1 MFTGLSAFPITPFKQ
16 ETIDYKAFQGLVDNL
31 ASANVDSICAIGST
45 GLYPYLT
52 REEKYNVVKLAVNHA
67 QGIPVMAGVGALRTY
82 DVLKNVEAVQQA
94 GVNAVLLAPVSY
106 QVLNEDEVY
115 GLYETVSHEVSVP
128 ICVYEN
134 PRVTNFTFS
143 DDLYR
148 RIGKLPNIGA
158 IKIPGSPFAT
168 FAKNSMD
175 NSASKGIS
183 PTLASNSEGARRLS
197 SLREIMPANIAIGV
211 SGDSF
216 GAAGMSEGCDLWLS
230 VIGGIFP
237 RTVTRIIDAAHSGNV
252 VDAQAQ
258 SQALSGIWSMFA
270 RNGGGLRV
278 VAAAAEIL
286 GYCETPSLP
295 APFLPIAKKEYSEL
309 EHIITELSLS

>member
-16 ETIDYKAFQGLVDNL
+16 EAIDYKAFKGLVDNL

-52 REEKYNVVKLAVNHA
+52 RGEKYDVAKLAVDHA
-67 QGIPVMAGVGALRTY
+67 NGIPVMAGVGALRTY

-106 QVLNEDEVY
+106 QVLNEEEVY
-115 GLYETVSHEVSVP
+115 GLYEAVSHEVSVP

-134 PRVTNFTFS
+134 PRVTNFIFS
-143 DDLYR
+143 DDLYC

-158 IKIPGSPFAT
+158 IKIPGTPFA
-168 FAKNSMD
+168 K
-175 NSASKGIS
+175 SASKGIS
-183 PTLASNSEGARRLS
+183 PSGASNSEGARRLA
-197 SLREIMPANIAIGV
+197 SLREIVPAHIAIGV

-237 RTVTRIIDAAHSGNV
+237 RTVMRIIDAAQSGNA
-252 VDAQAQ
+252 VDAQSQ

-295 APFLPIAKKEYSEL
+295 APFLPIDKNEYSEL
-309 EHIITELSLS
+309 EYIITKLSLS

>member
-16 ETIDYKAFQGLVDNL
+16 EAIDYKAFKGLVDNL

-52 REEKYNVVKLAVNHA
+52 REEKYEVAKLAVDHA
-67 QGIPVMAGVGALRTY
+67 KGIPVMAGVGALRTY

-106 QVLNEDEVY
+106 QVLNEEEVY
-115 GLYETVSHEVSVP
+115 GLYEAVSHEVSVP

-134 PRVTNFTFS
+134 PRVTNFIFS
-143 DDLYR
+143 DDLYC

-158 IKIPGSPFAT
+158 IKIPGTPFA
-168 FAKNSMD
+168 K
-175 NSASKGIS
+175 SASKGIS
-183 PTLASNSEGARRLS
+183 PSGASNSEGARRLA
-197 SLREIMPANIAIGV
+197 SLREIVPAHIAIGV

-237 RTVTRIIDAAHSGNV
+237 RTVMRIIDAGQSGNA

-295 APFLPIAKKEYSEL
+295 APFLPIDKNEYSEL
-309 EHIITELSLS
+309 EYIITKLSLS

>member
-16 ETIDYKAFQGLVDNL
+16 EAIDYKTFKGLVENL

-52 REEKYNVVKLAVNHA
+52 REEKYDVAKLAVDHA
-67 QGIPVMAGVGALRTY
+67 NGIPVMAGVGALRTY

-106 QVLNEDEVY
+106 QVLNEEEVY
-115 GLYETVSHEVSVP
+115 GLYEAVSHEVSVP

-158 IKIPGSPFAT
+158 IKIPGTPFAKS
-168 FAKNSMD
+168 AMD
-175 NSASKGIS
+175 NSSSKDIS
-183 PTLASNSEGARRLS
+183 PS
-197 SLREIMPANIAIGV
+197 
-211 SGDSF
+211 
-216 GAAGMSEGCDLWLS
+216 
-230 VIGGIFP
+230 
-237 RTVTRIIDAAHSGNV
+237 
-252 VDAQAQ
+252 
-258 SQALSGIWSMFA
+258 
-270 RNGGGLRV
+270 
-278 VAAAAEIL
+278 
-286 GYCETPSLP
+286 
-295 APFLPIAKKEYSEL
+295 
-309 EHIITELSLS
+309 

>member
-1 MFTGLSAFPITPFKQ
+1 MFTGLSAFPITPFKY
-16 ETIDYKAFQGLVDNL
+16 EAIDHKAYQRLVENL
-31 ASANVDSICAIGST
+31 VVANVDSICAMGST

-52 REEKYNVVKLAVNHA
+52 REQKAEIAKLTVECAN
-67 QGIPVMAGVGALRTY
+67 GIPVMAGVGSLRTY

-106 QVLNEDEVY
+106 QVLNEEEVY
-115 GLYETVSHEVSVP
+115 GLYEAVSREVSVP

-143 DDLYR
+143 DDLYQR
-148 RIGKLPNIGA
+148 LGKLPNIGA
-158 IKIPGSPFAT
+158 IKIPGAPFG
-168 FAKNSMD
+168 KSVID
-175 NSASKGIS
+175 GSASD
-183 PTLASNSEGARRLS
+183 GAHRLS
-197 SLREIMPANIAIGV
+197 SLREIMPAHIAIGV

-230 VIGGIFP
+230 VVGGIFP
-237 RTVTRIIDAAHSGNV
+237 RTVMGIIDAAQSGNAFS
-252 VDAQAQ
+252 AQAQ
-258 SQALSGIWSMFA
+258 SQELSGIWSMFA

-295 APFLPIAKKEYSEL
+295 APFLPIDKKEYSEL
-309 EHIITELSLS
+309 EHIISKLSLS

>member
-16 ETIDYKAFQGLVDNL
+16 EAIDYKAFKGLVDNL

-52 REEKYNVVKLAVNHA
+52 RGEKYDVAKLAVDHA
-67 QGIPVMAGVGALRTY
+67 NGIPVMAGVGALRTY

-106 QVLNEDEVY
+106 QVLNEEEVY
-115 GLYETVSHEVSVP
+115 GLYEAVSHEVSVP

-158 IKIPGSPFAT
+158 IKIPGTPFA
-168 FAKNSMD
+168 KSSMD
-175 NSASKGIS
+175 NSSSKDIPPS
-183 PTLASNSEGARRLS
+183 EVSSSEGARRLA
-197 SLREIMPANIAIGV
+197 SLREIMPAHIAIGV

-237 RTVTRIIDAAHSGNV
+237 RTVMRIIDAAQSGNA

-295 APFLPIAKKEYSEL
+295 APFLPIDKNEYSEL
-309 EHIITELSLS
+309 EHIITKLSLS

>member
-16 ETIDYKAFQGLVDNL
+16 EAIDYKAFKGLVENL

-52 REEKYNVVKLAVNHA
+52 REQKYDVAKLAVDHA
-67 QGIPVMAGVGALRTY
+67 NGIPVMAGVGALRTY

-106 QVLNEDEVY
+106 QVLNEEEVY
-115 GLYETVSHEVSVP
+115 GLYEAVSHEVSVP

-158 IKIPGSPFAT
+158 IKIPGTPFA
-168 FAKNSMD
+168 KSSMD
-175 NSASKGIS
+175 NSSSKDIPPSEASS
-183 PTLASNSEGARRLS
+183 SEGARRLA
-197 SLREIMPANIAIGV
+197 SLREIMPAHIAIGV

-237 RTVTRIIDAAHSGNV
+237 RTVMRIIEAAQSG
-252 VDAQAQ
+252 DAQAQ
-258 SQALSGIWSMFA
+258 SQELNEIWCMFA

-295 APFLPIAKKEYSEL
+295 APFLPIDKKEYSEL
-309 EHIITELSLS
+309 EHIITKLSLS

>member
-1 MFTGLSAFPITPFKQ
+1 M
-16 ETIDYKAFQGLVDNL
+16 
-31 ASANVDSICAIGST
+31 
-45 GLYPYLT
+45 
-52 REEKYNVVKLAVNHA
+52 
-67 QGIPVMAGVGALRTY
+67 
-82 DVLKNVEAVQQA
+82 
-94 GVNAVLLAPVSY
+94 
-106 QVLNEDEVY
+106 
-115 GLYETVSHEVSVP
+115 P

-158 IKIPGSPFAT
+158 IKIPGTPFA
-168 FAKNSMD
+168 KS
-175 NSASKGIS
+175 SSKGIS
-183 PTLASNSEGARRLS
+183 PSGASNSEGARRLA
-197 SLREIMPANIAIGV
+197 SLREIVPAHIAIGV

-237 RTVTRIIDAAHSGNV
+237 RTVMRIIDAAQSGNA

-295 APFLPIAKKEYSEL
+295 APFLPIDKEEYSEL
-309 EHIITELSLS
+309 EHIITKLSSS

>member
-16 ETIDYKAFQGLVDNL
+16 EAIDYKAFKGLVDNL

-52 REEKYNVVKLAVNHA
+52 REEKYDVAKLAVDHA
-67 QGIPVMAGVGALRTY
+67 NGIPVMAGVGALRTY

-106 QVLNEDEVY
+106 QVLNEEEVY
-115 GLYETVSHEVSVP
+115 GLYEAVSHEVSVP

-134 PRVTNFTFS
+134 PRVTNFTVS
-143 DDLYR
+143 DDLYC

-158 IKIPGSPFAT
+158 IKIPGTPFA
-168 FAKNSMD
+168 K
-175 NSASKGIS
+175 SASKDIPPS
-183 PTLASNSEGARRLS
+183 EASSSEGAHRLA
-197 SLREIMPANIAIGV
+197 SLREIVPTNIAIGV

-237 RTVTRIIDAAHSGNV
+237 RTVMRIIDAAQSGNA

-286 GYCETPSLP
+286 GYCDTPSLP
-295 APFLPIAKKEYSEL
+295 APFLPIDKKEYSEL
-309 EHIITELSLS
+309 EHIITKLSLS

>member
-16 ETIDYKAFQGLVDNL
+16 EAIDYKAFKGFVDNL

-52 REEKYNVVKLAVNHA
+52 REEKYDVAKLAVDHA
-67 QGIPVMAGVGALRTY
+67 NGIPVMAGVGALRTY

-106 QVLNEDEVY
+106 QVLNEEEVY
-115 GLYETVSHEVSVP
+115 GLYEAVSHEVSVP

-158 IKIPGSPFAT
+158 IKIPGTPFA
-168 FAKNSMD
+168 KSSMD
-175 NSASKGIS
+175 NSSSKDIPPSEASS
-183 PTLASNSEGARRLS
+183 SEGARRLA
-197 SLREIMPANIAIGV
+197 SLRDIMPAHIAIGV

-237 RTVTRIIDAAHSGNV
+237 RTVMRIIEAAQSG
-252 VDAQAQ
+252 DAQAQ
-258 SQALSGIWSMFA
+258 SQELNEIWCMFA

-295 APFLPIAKKEYSEL
+295 APFLPIDKKEYSEL
-309 EHIITELSLS
+309 ERVIAQLSLS

>member
-16 ETIDYKAFQGLVDNL
+16 EAIDYKTFKGLVENL

-52 REEKYNVVKLAVNHA
+52 RGEKYDVAKLAVDHA
-67 QGIPVMAGVGALRTY
+67 NGIPVMAGVGALRTY

-106 QVLNEDEVY
+106 QVLNEEEVF
-115 GLYETVSHEVSVP
+115 GLYEAVSHEVSVP

-158 IKIPGSPFAT
+158 IKIPGTPFA
-168 FAKNSMD
+168 KS
-175 NSASKGIS
+175 SSKGIS
-183 PTLASNSEGARRLS
+183 PSGASNSEGARRLA
-197 SLREIMPANIAIGV
+197 SLREIVPAHIAIGV

-237 RTVTRIIDAAHSGNV
+237 RTVMRIIDAAQSGNA
-252 VDAQAQ
+252 VDAQSQ

-295 APFLPIAKKEYSEL
+295 APFLPIDKEEYSEL
-309 EHIITELSLS
+309 EHIITKLSSS

>member
-52 REEKYNVVKLAVNHA
+52 REEKYNVAKLAVDQAN
-67 QGIPVMAGVGALRTY
+67 GIPVMAGVGALRTY

-106 QVLNEDEVY
+106 QVLNEEEVF
-115 GLYETVSHEVSVP
+115 GLYEAVSREVSVP

-143 DDLYR
+143 NDLYR
-148 RIGKLPNIGA
+148 RLGQLPNIGA
-158 IKIPGSPFAT
+158 IKIPGSPFG
-168 FAKNSMD
+168 K
-175 NSASKGIS
+175 SAIGVSTSDGVC
-183 PTLASNSEGARRLS
+183 RLE
-197 SLREIMPANIAIGV
+197 SLREIMPADVAIGV

-216 GAAGMSEGCDLWLS
+216 GAAGMIEGCDLWLS

-237 RTVTRIIDAAHSGNV
+237 RTVMRIIDAARSGNA

-258 SQALSGIWSMFA
+258 SQALSGIWNMFA

-295 APFLPIAKKEYSEL
+295 APFLPIDKNEHGEL
-309 EHIITELSLS
+309 EQIIGLLSLS

>member
-16 ETIDYKAFQGLVDNL
+16 EAIDYKTFKGLVENL

-52 REEKYNVVKLAVNHA
+52 RGEKYDVAKLAVDHA
-67 QGIPVMAGVGALRTY
+67 NGIPVMAGVGALRTY

-106 QVLNEDEVY
+106 QVLNEEEVY
-115 GLYETVSHEVSVP
+115 GLYEAVSHEVSVP

-158 IKIPGSPFAT
+158 IKIPGTPFA
-168 FAKNSMD
+168 KS
-175 NSASKGIS
+175 SSKDIS
-183 PTLASNSEGARRLS
+183 PSGAINSEGARRLS
-197 SLREIMPANIAIGV
+197 SLREIMPTHIAIGV

-230 VIGGIFP
+230 VIGGVFP
-237 RTVTRIIDAAHSGNV
+237 RTVMRIIDAAQSGNA
-252 VDAQAQ
+252 VDAQSQ

-278 VAAAAEIL
+278 IAAAAEIL

-295 APFLPIAKKEYSEL
+295 APFLPIDKKEYSEL
-309 EHIITELSLS
+309 EHIITKLSLS

>member
-16 ETIDYKAFQGLVDNL
+16 EAIDFKALQGLVENL

-52 REEKYNVVKLAVNHA
+52 REQKYDVAKLAVDHA
-67 QGIPVMAGVGALRTY
+67 NGIPVMAGVGALRTY

-106 QVLNEDEVY
+106 QVLNEEEVY
-115 GLYETVSHEVSVP
+115 GLYEAVSHEVSVP

-143 DDLYR
+143 EDLYR

-158 IKIPGSPFAT
+158 IKIPGTPFA
-168 FAKNSMD
+168 KSSMD
-175 NSASKGIS
+175 NSSSKDIPPSEASS
-183 PTLASNSEGARRLS
+183 SEGARRLA
-197 SLREIMPANIAIGV
+197 SLREIMPAHIAIGV

-237 RTVTRIIDAAHSGNV
+237 RTVMRIIEAAQSG
-252 VDAQAQ
+252 DAQAQ
-258 SQALSGIWSMFA
+258 SQELNEIWCMFA

-295 APFLPIAKKEYSEL
+295 APFLPIDKKEYSEL
-309 EHIITELSLS
+309 ERIIAQLSLS

>member
-1 MFTGLSAFPITPFKQ
+1 
-16 ETIDYKAFQGLVDNL
+16 
-31 ASANVDSICAIGST
+31 
-45 GLYPYLT
+45 
-52 REEKYNVVKLAVNHA
+52 
-67 QGIPVMAGVGALRTY
+67 MAGVGALRTY

-106 QVLNEDEVY
+106 QVLNEEEVY
-115 GLYETVSHEVSVP
+115 GLYEAVSREVSVP

-158 IKIPGSPFAT
+158 IKIPGTPFA
-168 FAKNSMD
+168 KS
-175 NSASKGIS
+175 SSKGIS
-183 PTLASNSEGARRLS
+183 PSGVSNSEGARRLS
-197 SLREIMPANIAIGV
+197 SLREIVPAHIAIGV

-216 GAAGMSEGCDLWLS
+216 GAAGMTEGCDLWLS

-237 RTVTRIIDAAHSGNV
+237 RTVMRIIDAAKSGNA

-295 APFLPIAKKEYSEL
+295 APFLPIDKEEYSEL
-309 EHIITELSLS
+309 EHIITKLSLS

>member
-1 MFTGLSAFPITPFKQ
+1 L
-16 ETIDYKAFQGLVDNL
+16 
-31 ASANVDSICAIGST
+31 
-45 GLYPYLT
+45 
-52 REEKYNVVKLAVNHA
+52 
-67 QGIPVMAGVGALRTY
+67 
-82 DVLKNVEAVQQA
+82 
-94 GVNAVLLAPVSY
+94 
-106 QVLNEDEVY
+106 
-115 GLYETVSHEVSVP
+115 P

-158 IKIPGSPFAT
+158 IKIPGTPFA
-168 FAKNSMD
+168 KSSMD
-175 NSASKGIS
+175 NSSSKDIPPSEASS
-183 PTLASNSEGARRLS
+183 SEGAHRLA
-197 SLREIMPANIAIGV
+197 SLREIVPTNIAIGV

-237 RTVTRIIDAAHSGNV
+237 RTVMRIIDAAQSGNA

-295 APFLPIAKKEYSEL
+295 TPFLPIDKNEYSEL
-309 EHIITELSLS
+309 EHIITKLSLS

>member
-16 ETIDYKAFQGLVDNL
+16 EAIDYKAFKGLVDNL

-52 REEKYNVVKLAVNHA
+52 REEKYDVAKLAVDHA
-67 QGIPVMAGVGALRTY
+67 KGIPVMAGVGALRTY

-106 QVLNEDEVY
+106 QVLNEEEVY
-115 GLYETVSHEVSVP
+115 GLYEAVSHEVSVP

-143 DDLYR
+143 DDLYC

-158 IKIPGSPFAT
+158 IKIPGTPFA
-168 FAKNSMD
+168 KS
-175 NSASKGIS
+175 SSKDTS
-183 PTLASNSEGARRLS
+183 PSGASNSEGARRLS
-197 SLREIMPANIAIGV
+197 SLREIVPAHIAIGV

-216 GAAGMSEGCDLWLS
+216 GATGMSEGCDLWLS

-237 RTVTRIIDAAHSGNV
+237 RTVMRIIDAAQSGNA

-295 APFLPIAKKEYSEL
+295 APFLPIDKKEYSEL
-309 EHIITELSLS
+309 ERIIAQLSLS

>member
-16 ETIDYKAFQGLVDNL
+16 EAIDYKALQGLVENL

-52 REEKYNVVKLAVNHA
+52 REEKYDVAKLAVDHA
-67 QGIPVMAGVGALRTY
+67 NGIPVMAGVGALRTY

-106 QVLNEDEVY
+106 QVLNEEEVY
-115 GLYETVSHEVSVP
+115 GLYEAVSHEVSVP

-158 IKIPGSPFAT
+158 IKIPGTPFAKS
-168 FAKNSMD
+168 AMD
-175 NSASKGIS
+175 NSSSKDIPPS
-183 PTLASNSEGARRLS
+183 EVSSSEGARRLA
-197 SLREIMPANIAIGV
+197 SLREIMPAHIAIGV

-237 RTVTRIIDAAHSGNV
+237 RTVMRIIEAAQSG
-252 VDAQAQ
+252 DAQAQ
-258 SQALSGIWSMFA
+258 SQELNEIWCMFA

-295 APFLPIAKKEYSEL
+295 APFLPIDKKEYSEL
-309 EHIITELSLS
+309 ERIIAQLSLS

>member
-16 ETIDYKAFQGLVDNL
+16 EAIDYKTFKGLVENL

-52 REEKYNVVKLAVNHA
+52 RGEKYDVAKLAVDHA
-67 QGIPVMAGVGALRTY
+67 NGIPVMAGVGALRTY

-106 QVLNEDEVY
+106 QVLNEEEVF
-115 GLYETVSHEVSVP
+115 GLYEAVSHEVSVP

-158 IKIPGSPFAT
+158 IKIPGTPFA
-168 FAKNSMD
+168 KS
-175 NSASKGIS
+175 SSKGIS
-183 PTLASNSEGARRLS
+183 PSGASNSEGARRLA
-197 SLREIMPANIAIGV
+197 SLREIVPAHIAIGV

-237 RTVTRIIDAAHSGNV
+237 RTVMRIIDAAQSGNA

-295 APFLPIAKKEYSEL
+295 APFLPIDKEEYSEL
-309 EHIITELSLS
+309 EHIITKLSSS

>member
-1 MFTGLSAFPITPFKQ
+1 MFTGLSTFPITPFKY
-16 ETIDYKAFQGLVDNL
+16 EAIDYKAYQRLVENL
-31 ASANVDSICAIGST
+31 VAANVDSICAMGST

-52 REEKYNVVKLAVNHA
+52 REQKVEIVKLTVERAN
-67 QGIPVMAGVGALRTY
+67 GIPVMAGVGSLRTF

-106 QVLNEDEVY
+106 QVLNEEEVF
-115 GLYETVSHEVSVP
+115 GLYEAVSREVSVP
-128 ICVYEN
+128 ICIYEN

-148 RIGKLPNIGA
+148 RLGQLPNIGA
-158 IKIPGSPFAT
+158 IKIPGSPFGKSAT
-168 FAKNSMD
+168 DGS
-175 NSASKGIS
+175 
-183 PTLASNSEGARRLS
+183 TSNGARRLA
-197 SLREIMPANIAIGV
+197 SLREIMPAHIAIGV

-237 RTVTRIIDAAHSGNV
+237 RTVMCIIDAAQSGNA

-258 SQALSGIWSMFA
+258 SQALSGIWNMFA

-295 APFLPIAKKEYSEL
+295 APFLPIDKNEYGEL
-309 EHIITELSLS
+309 EQIIARLSLS

>member
-16 ETIDYKAFQGLVDNL
+16 EAIDFKALQGLVENL

-52 REEKYNVVKLAVNHA
+52 REQKYDVAKLAVDHA
-67 QGIPVMAGVGALRTY
+67 NGIPVMAGVGALRTY

-106 QVLNEDEVY
+106 QVLNEEEVY
-115 GLYETVSHEVSVP
+115 GLYEAVSHEVSVP

-158 IKIPGSPFAT
+158 IKIPGTPFA
-168 FAKNSMD
+168 KSSMD
-175 NSASKGIS
+175 NSSSKDIPPSEASS
-183 PTLASNSEGARRLS
+183 SEGARRLA
-197 SLREIMPANIAIGV
+197 SLREIMPAHIAIGV

-237 RTVTRIIDAAHSGNV
+237 RTVMRIIDAAQSGN
-252 VDAQAQ
+252 AQAQ
-258 SQALSGIWSMFA
+258 SQELNEIWCMFA

-295 APFLPIAKKEYSEL
+295 APFLPIDKKEYSEL
-309 EHIITELSLS
+309 ERIIAQLSLS

>member
-1 MFTGLSAFPITPFKQ
+1 VFTGLSAFPITPFKQ
-16 ETIDYKAFQGLVDNL
+16 EAIDYKAFKGLVDNL

-52 REEKYNVVKLAVNHA
+52 REEKYEVAKLAVDHA
-67 QGIPVMAGVGALRTY
+67 KGIPVMAGVGALRTY

-106 QVLNEDEVY
+106 QVLNEEEVY
-115 GLYETVSHEVSVP
+115 GLYEAVSHEVSVP

-158 IKIPGSPFAT
+158 IKIPGTPFAKS
-168 FAKNSMD
+168 ASMD
-175 NSASKGIS
+175 IS
-183 PTLASNSEGARRLS
+183 PSGAINSEGARRLS
-197 SLREIMPANIAIGV
+197 SLREIMPTHIAIGV

-237 RTVTRIIDAAHSGNV
+237 RTVMRIIDAAQSGNA

-286 GYCETPSLP
+286 CYCETPSLP
-295 APFLPIAKKEYSEL
+295 APFLPIDKNEYSEL
-309 EHIITELSLS
+309 EYIITKLSLS

>member
-1 MFTGLSAFPITPFKQ
+1 MFTGLSAFPITPFNQ
-16 ETIDYKAFQGLVDNL
+16 EAIDYKALQGLVENL

-52 REEKYNVVKLAVNHA
+52 REQKYDVAKLAVDHA
-67 QGIPVMAGVGALRTY
+67 NGIPVMAGVGALRTY

-106 QVLNEDEVY
+106 QVLNEEEVY
-115 GLYETVSHEVSVP
+115 GLYEAVSHEVSVP

-158 IKIPGSPFAT
+158 IKIPGTPFAKS
-168 FAKNSMD
+168 AMD
-175 NSASKGIS
+175 NSSSKDIPPSEASS
-183 PTLASNSEGARRLS
+183 SEGARRLA
-197 SLREIMPANIAIGV
+197 SLRDIMPAHIAIGV

-237 RTVTRIIDAAHSGNV
+237 RTVMRIIEAAQSGNA

-295 APFLPIAKKEYSEL
+295 APFLPIDKKEYSEL
-309 EHIITELSLS
+309 ERVIAQLSLS

>member
-16 ETIDYKAFQGLVDNL
+16 EAIDFKALQGLVENL

-52 REEKYNVVKLAVNHA
+52 REQKYDVAKLAVDHA
-67 QGIPVMAGVGALRTY
+67 NGIPVMAGVGALRTY

-106 QVLNEDEVY
+106 QVLNEEEVY
-115 GLYETVSHEVSVP
+115 GLYEAVSHEVSVP

-158 IKIPGSPFAT
+158 IKIPGTPFA
-168 FAKNSMD
+168 KSSMD
-175 NSASKGIS
+175 NSSSKDIPPSEASS
-183 PTLASNSEGARRLS
+183 SEGARRLA
-197 SLREIMPANIAIGV
+197 SLREIMPAHIAIGV

-237 RTVTRIIDAAHSGNV
+237 RTVMRIIEAAQSG
-252 VDAQAQ
+252 DAQAQ

-295 APFLPIAKKEYSEL
+295 APFLPIDKKEYSEL
-309 EHIITELSLS
+309 ERIIAQLSLS

>member
-16 ETIDYKAFQGLVDNL
+16 ETLDYKAFQGLVDNL

-52 REEKYNVVKLAVNHA
+52 REQKYDVAKLAVDHA
-67 QGIPVMAGVGALRTY
+67 NGIPVMAGVGALRTY

-106 QVLNEDEVY
+106 QVLNEEEVY
-115 GLYETVSHEVSVP
+115 GLYEAVSHEVSVP

-158 IKIPGSPFAT
+158 IKIPGTPFA
-168 FAKNSMD
+168 K
-175 NSASKGIS
+175 SASKGIS
-183 PTLASNSEGARRLS
+183 PSEARSSEGARRLA
-197 SLREIMPANIAIGV
+197 SLREIMPAHIAIGV

-216 GAAGMSEGCDLWLS
+216 GAAGVSEGCDLWLS

-237 RTVTRIIDAAHSGNV
+237 RTVMRIIEVAQSGNA

-258 SQALSGIWSMFA
+258 SQALSEIWSMFA

-286 GYCETPSLP
+286 GYCDTPSLP
-295 APFLPIAKKEYSEL
+295 APFLPIDKKEYSEL
-309 EHIITELSLS
+309 EHIITKLSLS

>member
-16 ETIDYKAFQGLVDNL
+16 EAIDYKAFKGLVDNL

-52 REEKYNVVKLAVNHA
+52 REEKYEVAKLAVDHA
-67 QGIPVMAGVGALRTY
+67 KGIPVMAGVGALRTY

-106 QVLNEDEVY
+106 QVLNEEEVY
-115 GLYETVSHEVSVP
+115 GLYEAVSHEVSVP

-134 PRVTNFTFS
+134 PRVTNFIFS
-143 DDLYR
+143 DDLYC

-158 IKIPGSPFAT
+158 IKIPGTPFA
-168 FAKNSMD
+168 K
-175 NSASKGIS
+175 SASKGIS
-183 PTLASNSEGARRLS
+183 PSGASNSEGARRLA
-197 SLREIMPANIAIGV
+197 SLREIVPAHIAIGV

-237 RTVTRIIDAAHSGNV
+237 RTVMRIIDAAQSGNA

-295 APFLPIAKKEYSEL
+295 APFLPIDKNEYSEL
-309 EHIITELSLS
+309 EYIITKLSLS

>member
-1 MFTGLSAFPITPFKQ
+1 MFTGLSAFPITPFNQ
-16 ETIDYKAFQGLVDNL
+16 EAIDYTAFQGLVENL

-52 REEKYNVVKLAVNHA
+52 RGEKYDVAKLAVDHA
-67 QGIPVMAGVGALRTY
+67 NGIPVMAGVGALRTY

-106 QVLNEDEVY
+106 QVLNEEEVY
-115 GLYETVSHEVSVP
+115 GLYEAVSHEVSVP

-158 IKIPGSPFAT
+158 IKIPGTPFA
-168 FAKNSMD
+168 KS
-175 NSASKGIS
+175 SSKDIS
-183 PTLASNSEGARRLS
+183 PSGAINSEGARRLS
-197 SLREIMPANIAIGV
+197 SLREIMPTHIAIGV

-230 VIGGIFP
+230 VIGGVFP
-237 RTVTRIIDAAHSGNV
+237 RTVMRIIDAAQSGNA
-252 VDAQAQ
+252 VDAQSQ

-278 VAAAAEIL
+278 IAAAAEIL

-295 APFLPIAKKEYSEL
+295 APFLPIDKKEYSEL
-309 EHIITELSLS
+309 EHIITKLSLS

>member
-16 ETIDYKAFQGLVDNL
+16 EAIDFKALQGLVENL

-52 REEKYNVVKLAVNHA
+52 REQKYDVAKLAVDHA
-67 QGIPVMAGVGALRTY
+67 NGIPVMAGVGALRTY

-106 QVLNEDEVY
+106 QVLNEEEVY
-115 GLYETVSHEVSVP
+115 GLYEAVSHEVSVP

-158 IKIPGSPFAT
+158 ITIPGTPFA
-168 FAKNSMD
+168 KSSMD
-175 NSASKGIS
+175 NSSSKDIPPSEASS
-183 PTLASNSEGARRLS
+183 SEGARRLA
-197 SLREIMPANIAIGV
+197 SLREIMPAHIAIGV

-237 RTVTRIIDAAHSGNV
+237 RTVMRIIEAAQSG
-252 VDAQAQ
+252 DAQAQ
-258 SQALSGIWSMFA
+258 SQELNEIWCMFA

-295 APFLPIAKKEYSEL
+295 APFLPIDKKEYSEL
-309 EHIITELSLS
+309 ERIIAQLSLS

>member
-16 ETIDYKAFQGLVDNL
+16 EAIDYKAFKGLVDNL

-52 REEKYNVVKLAVNHA
+52 REQKYDVAKLAVDHA
-67 QGIPVMAGVGALRTY
+67 NDIPVMAGVGALRTY

-106 QVLNEDEVY
+106 QVLNEEEVY
-115 GLYETVSHEVSVP
+115 GLYEAVSHEVSVP

-158 IKIPGSPFAT
+158 IKIPGTPFA
-168 FAKNSMD
+168 K
-175 NSASKGIS
+175 SASKDMS
-183 PTLASNSEGARRLS
+183 PSGASNSEGARRLS
-197 SLREIMPANIAIGV
+197 SLREIVPAHIAIGV

-237 RTVTRIIDAAHSGNV
+237 RTVMRIIDAAQSGNA

-286 GYCETPSLP
+286 GYCETHSLP
-295 APFLPIAKKEYSEL
+295 APFLPIDKKE
-309 EHIITELSLS
+309 

>member
-16 ETIDYKAFQGLVDNL
+16 EAIDFKALQGLVENL

-52 REEKYNVVKLAVNHA
+52 REQKYDVAKLAVDHA
-67 QGIPVMAGVGALRTY
+67 NGIPVMAGVGALRTY

-106 QVLNEDEVY
+106 QVLNEEEVY
-115 GLYETVSHEVSVP
+115 GLYEAVSHEVSVP

-158 IKIPGSPFAT
+158 IKIPGTPFA
-168 FAKNSMD
+168 KSSMD
-175 NSASKGIS
+175 NSSSKDIPPSEASS
-183 PTLASNSEGARRLS
+183 SEGARRLA
-197 SLREIMPANIAIGV
+197 SLREIMPAHIAIGV

-237 RTVTRIIDAAHSGNV
+237 RTVMRIIEAAQSG
-252 VDAQAQ
+252 DAQAQ
-258 SQALSGIWSMFA
+258 SQELNEIWCMFA

-295 APFLPIAKKEYSEL
+295 APFLPIDKKEYSEL
-309 EHIITELSLS
+309 ERIIAQLSLS

>member
-16 ETIDYKAFQGLVDNL
+16 EAIDYKAFKGLVDNL

-52 REEKYNVVKLAVNHA
+52 REQKYDVAKLAVDHA
-67 QGIPVMAGVGALRTY
+67 NGIPVMAGVGALRTY

-106 QVLNEDEVY
+106 QVLNEEEVY
-115 GLYETVSHEVSVP
+115 GLYEAVSREVSVP

-134 PRVTNFTFS
+134 PRVTNFIFS
-143 DDLYR
+143 DDLYQ

-158 IKIPGSPFAT
+158 IKIPGAPFGKSVT
-168 FAKNSMD
+168 D
-175 NSASKGIS
+175 GSASD
-183 PTLASNSEGARRLS
+183 GAHRLS
-197 SLREIMPANIAIGV
+197 LLREIMPQHIAIGV

-237 RTVTRIIDAAHSGNV
+237 RTVMGIIDVAQSGNA

-258 SQALSGIWSMFA
+258 SQELSGIWSMFA

-295 APFLPIAKKEYSEL
+295 APFLPIHKKDYSEL
-309 EHIITELSLS
+309 EHIISKLSLS